1 MSTINT
7 IDGGEIREQVED
19 VFQAVFNIVRKFTED
34 TGIMSVDTDT
44 IVIDYELLV
53 KLDPSADKVAKIIRF
68 LSNILR
74 GIIEIS
80 PDPLHENMMIN
91 VDQCV
96 IELERMARSINR
108 RDESEFIHAVRQ
120 LHNATNHRV

>member
-1 MSTINT
+1 MNSEIN
-7 IDGGEIREQVED
+7 DSDIREKVED
-19 VFQAVFNIVRKFTED
+19 VFQAVFKIVRKFTDD

-53 KLDPSADKVAKIIRF
+53 SLDPSADKVAKIVRF

-74 GIIEIS
+74 GIIELS
-80 PDPLHENMMIN
+80 PDPSHENMMIN

-96 IELERMARSINR
+96 IELERMARAINR
-108 RDESEFIHAVRQ
+108 RDETEFTHAVRQ
-120 LHNATNHRV
+120 LHIATNHSI